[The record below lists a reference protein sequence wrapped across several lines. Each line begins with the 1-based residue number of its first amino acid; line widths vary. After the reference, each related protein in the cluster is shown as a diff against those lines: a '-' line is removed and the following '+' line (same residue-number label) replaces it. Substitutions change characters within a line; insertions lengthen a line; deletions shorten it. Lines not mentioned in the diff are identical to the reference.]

1 MAWWKSR
8 DYFVARS
15 TQGAGLS
22 RIART
27 NILTLPRPYDR
38 LVPIERRA
46 CTQIDAIGVETI
58 EVVLSESA
66 I

>member
-46 CTQIDAIGVETI
+46 CTQIDAIG
-58 EVVLSESA
+58 
-66 I
+66 